1 MILAAPNKRERN
13 LRSGVWESTN
23 KRYKWHIL
31 GWCHLWMA
39 SKDAFGLG
47 ILPAGLRLGQM
58 LCCAGSVSDLFFGTS
73 RPLRAEVGPETLV
86 PLMT

>member
-1 MILAAPNKRERN
+1 MGINKQKIQVAHPWMVSP
-13 LRSGVWESTN
+13 LDGVEG
-23 KRYKWHIL
+23 R
-31 GWCHLWMA
+31 
-39 SKDAFGLG
+39 AFGLG

-58 LCCAGSVSDLFFGTS
+58 LCYAVSVSGLFFGTS